1 MSYIKS
7 KYTTLFKENDK
18 CFLFNTQMC
27 LFMEISQS
35 AYNSLEKEDFSSL
48 DVHER
53 EIFISK
59 KILIKE
65 EEADDYYL
73 EMKFKHQAMSTSYE
87 ILSLILIPTN
97 GCNFACPYC
106 FEKNKQLIFMSD
118 KVIEDIIQFIKGHNK
133 ARKINI
139 TWYGGEPLLGFSQIR
154 RFYELFEKHI
164 DIPILNQ
171 SIVTNGYLLNEEK
184 ILFLRSKGI
193 KSMQITL
200 DGIRENHNKTRCL
213 YPSGKGTFD
222 SIIKNVDLALE
233 LMPDCSISI
242 RVNIKKDNSEDFIS
256 LYKSLNDR
264 WMGKNINIYPG
275 FIRED
280 TEDGRQL
287 CSECIKNS
295 EQIDFY
301 LSLREKGIDVDL
313 YPKCVTERGCVI
325 NSINSYIIGAEGEIY
340 KCWND
345 VSNRQRII
353 GYVND
358 KNLINKT
365 LFYRYMTECSPFTD
379 SKCTKCNLLPICQGG
394 CGWYR
399 YRNLYEN
406 GDFDVC
412 SMYRENNSL
421 ITALKCSMI
430 KVESKCPTFYVK

>member
-7 KYTTLFKENDK
+7 KYTTLFKEKDK
-18 CFLFNTQMC
+18 CFLFNAQMC
-27 LFMEISQS
+27 LFMEVSQS
-35 AYNSLEKEDFSSL
+35 AYDALEKGDFSLL
-48 DVHER
+48 DMHEQ
-53 EIFISK
+53 EIFVSK

-65 EEADDYYL
+65 EETDDYYL

-106 FEKNKQLIFMSD
+106 FEKNKELIFMTD
-118 KVIEDIIQFIKGHNK
+118 KVLEDIIQFIKEHNK

-164 DIPILNQ
+164 NIPIHNQ
-171 SIVTNGYLLNEEK
+171 SIVTNGYLLNKDK
-184 ILFLRSKGI
+184 ILFLRSKGVR
-193 KSMQITL
+193 SMQITL
-200 DGIRENHNKTRCL
+200 DGISENHNKTRCL
-213 YPSGKGTFD
+213 APSGKATFD
-222 SIIKNVDLALE
+222 TIIKNIDLALE
-233 LMPDCSISI
+233 LMPECSISI
-242 RVNIKKDNSEDFIS
+242 RVNIRKSNSDDFIS

-264 WMGKNINIYPG
+264 WMGKSVNIYPG

-280 TEDGRQL
+280 TEDGNQL
-287 CSECIKNS
+287 CNKCITNS

-301 LSLREKGIDVDL
+301 MSLRERGIDVDM

-345 VSNRQRII
+345 VSNRQKII
-353 GYVND
+353 GYIND
-358 KNLINKT
+358 KSLRNKN

-379 SKCTKCNLLPICQGG
+379 PKCTKCSMFPICQGG

-406 GDFDVC
+406 GNFDVC
-412 SMYRENNSL
+412 SMYLKNNNL
-421 ITALKCSMI
+421 INALKTSMI
-430 KVESKCPTFYVK
+430 KVRSKCPTFYVK